1 MNNIPM
7 SVGLDPVVA
16 AKLRQFGRRR
26 LRLIVARGICAGIV
40 SLLLCVALVALIDW
54 YWLLSDNAR
63 WCLSG
68 AAYLT
73 VVATVWMTCLR
84 RMMHVPA
91 NEEIATQ
98 VEQAEPELREN
109 LLSAVELASDDP
121 SSLHDSPVF
130 RSLLQGRVAG
140 QMGQIRVPNLLPFRL
155 VARWVVAATVLVVV
169 AAMLLSSSNP
179 RLRQLAARA
188 MLPGANIARVSRIQV
203 EVLQPTPHS
212 LTLAEDET
220 VAVVVEVT
228 GGSVDDVTLE
238 TFTPKQG
245 AVRQAMRG
253 RTDIEFACN
262 IHVADES
269 VEYRILAGDAITRR
283 FRIESR
289 PRPRVTAFHKTY
301 QYPEYSQLP
310 EETVTETHGDLLV
323 LEGTTT
329 ELVLRLDQQVSK
341 AELRIDASG
350 SDQMQT
356 IPLVPAG
363 QAFQSDTDEG
373 SADSE
378 EPGLFWKA
386 TVPVH
391 EAAIYKVHLV
401 SKETG
406 FENFFSPKY
415 EIRPQP
421 DLIPRAGFVDQK
433 ESTLLLPPND
443 ILALQAMA
451 EDDLPLVSL
460 EQHISVNGRE
470 WEALPLQPE
479 PSADD
484 GGRHVTASWQW
495 DLLVHELKTGDQ
507 VTTKL
512 VATDRKGNAGESVPL
527 RIIVSA
533 PEFDPDRHAIMEV
546 KVGLFDQLS
555 DFSELLAEHKTS
567 ALEVIERLRQ
577 PERTDA
583 EKALDRTTLVDLASK
598 QREHAGLLL
607 DEIRNVERRMPAGA
621 DASDLELT
629 GQVVARLQHEHAN
642 VPGWLLKALQHTD
655 DAKVIKT
662 DLDQL
667 KKNFERTA
675 DDAKNVSGHYQHLM
689 AHNFLSSVAFDM
701 DALLTQQRLVVGSP
715 TQTWERLVRQET
727 IVTNQLR
734 LLEGLIHDHRRQ
746 LSSGIDAQMRS
757 LLGWSESYR
766 QRLQDSME
774 SEEKLKDLQRA
785 SQDFLR
791 QLEQKQRY
799 DVVDG
804 GLPNRL
810 IGARRDFVYRSG
822 SLYLPVC
829 EMARAMQQENKIAA
843 QASESQ
849 DSGESRK
856 LLEQAERFVAEID
869 LKHRHSISQ
878 LRTRRELTQ
887 TRRDSDSQY
896 AADSGLTHRAVT
908 SLLNQHRTVAP
919 QDSEIPDHLLEIAP
933 AYRTLEAGHELILA
947 RDVLKSLL
955 NMERWGSQQIHSHI
969 DHPRQWDV
977 VQSGFEL
984 AVQRLREARVDNELV
999 AKLDQLRSSAAV
1011 RDAQRKI
1018 TARRSK
1024 RDAMIGAGHELVEIR
1039 DDLAIVVEELKPTM
1053 AEARA
1058 IIAKYAPTIPQMAQQ
1073 AAEQLRQMEEAT
1085 TDVADAVEQPESSV
1099 TESPLSELQQ
1109 QQETINHQIEDL
1121 FEALVEDANSQD
1133 LLDDEQRERARD
1145 ADDSIA
1151 MIQEPAERMNRALG
1165 QAQESDFGEQ
1175 QAQELAQAA
1184 EQQEQTAQAL
1194 EMVAE
1199 HFERLDE
1206 GVDVAESRAELRQAE
1221 QELGIA
1227 RQMDQRFENAEQLAQ
1242 TASQE
1247 AEQLMAELEAEL
1259 ARNPAMQQ
1267 ALSEISESALQEAQ
1281 NALEFAAQDDQNL
1294 QKANEQSDRQFQQ
1307 KKKELADDLRKMAA
1321 EATNLS
1327 RALLTQANQSAA
1339 RGKTP
1344 EAQKKFAETQQK
1356 LNAAAAKANTAR
1368 HDQMLA
1374 DLAETAEEAKSAL
1387 AEATETL
1394 KQAKQQSATGKDEK
1408 IHADD
1413 KARDA
1418 AKKDSEKR
1426 RQQFHEQQKK
1436 AARDVAKRADDAK
1449 RKADQNV
1456 KNAENQVKAADR
1468 RVQQAEKNLKGK
1480 PEDAGRK
1487 RNLDREETRKTAEE
1501 QKVAAAKE
1509 LQQNADQLAKQARQK
1524 SDEVNA
1530 KPLPA
1535 LNAANPAT
1543 ELAEQY
1549 AGEAIKVAEELNR
1562 RAEEIAARTDFGQEL
1577 TPSKNQLAAAEQQ
1590 QHEVTQDVQHAAE
1603 DVARAARHERRLN
1616 NTAAVEP
1623 LQNAAQN
1630 IQQVANNESTGAE
1643 RKLDS
1648 ATAEAEQG
1656 EADAQGDQ
1664 PPPNAAALQAQE
1676 AIATAETAIARQA
1689 EQLSGVVEPM
1699 LAAAEA
1705 AANAQS
1711 EQGNQPAGSEQRPQA
1726 AASGEQANA
1735 QATTDSPAQGQQPP
1749 AAGQPAGGQPTPA
1762 SFTPEEMAQ
1771 AQQFARTLDEL
1782 DRQQAAAA
1790 MANEAPSQQS
1800 QPGQLNLDTLAQA
1813 AQSQQ
1818 ATMSAQRAQAQQQAA
1833 LALGEGGTESADNP
1847 SATGALADFEV
1858 VGINRDE
1865 NTEWGKLRGKSAE
1878 DLTTGRSEAVSEE
1891 YRKSVET
1898 YFRVLAERARKK
1910 R

>member
-7 SVGLDPVVA
+7 SVSLDPIIA
-16 AKLRQFGRRR
+16 AKLRHFGRRR
-26 LRLIVARGICAGIV
+26 LRLIIARGFCAGIV

-54 YWLLSDNAR
+54 YWLLSDNVR

-73 VVATVWMTCLR
+73 VIATVWLTCLR

-109 LLSAVELASDDP
+109 LLSAVELATDDP

-140 QMGQIRVPNLLPFRL
+140 QLGRIRVPHLLPFRL
-155 VARWVVAATVLVVV
+155 VAGWVIAAVVLLAVS
-169 AAMLLSSSNP
+169 ALLLSSNNP

-228 GGSVDDVTLE
+228 GGSVDEVTLE

-245 AVRQAMRG
+245 AVRQTMRG
-253 RTDIEFACN
+253 RTDVEFACN
-262 IHVADES
+262 IHVAVES

-301 QYPEYSQLP
+301 RYPEYSQLP
-310 EETVTETHGDLLV
+310 EETITDTHGDLLV
-323 LEGTTT
+323 LEGTTA
-329 ELVLRLDQQVSK
+329 ELVLKLDQEVST
-341 AELRIDASG
+341 AELRIDASS
-350 SDQMQT
+350 SDELLI
-356 IPLVPAG
+356 IPLTPAG
-363 QAFQSDTDEG
+363 QALPPGVEHGSDRSDE
-373 SADSE
+373 A
-378 EPGLFWKA
+378 GLFWKA
-386 TVPVH
+386 AVPVD

-401 SKETG
+401 AKETG
-406 FENFFSPKY
+406 FENFFSPRY

-421 DLIPRAGFVDQK
+421 DLIPRAGFVDQQ

-460 EQHISVNGRE
+460 EQYVSVNGRE
-470 WEALPLQPE
+470 WEAFPLQPQ
-479 PSADD
+479 PSAEHD
-484 GGRHVTASWQW
+484 GRHMTAAWQW
-495 DLLVHELKTGDQ
+495 DLVSHELRTGDQ
-507 VTTKL
+507 ITTKL
-512 VATDRKGNAGESVPL
+512 VATDLKGNAGESVPL

-533 PEFDPDRHAIMEV
+533 PDFDPDRHAIMEH

-555 DFSELLAEHKTS
+555 DFAELLAEHRTS

-577 PERTDA
+577 PERSA
-583 EKALDRTTLVDLASK
+583 EEMALDRTTLADLASK
-598 QREHAGLLL
+598 QREQARLLL
-607 DEIRNVERRMPAGA
+607 DEIREVERQMPAGA

-629 GQVVARLQHEHAN
+629 GQVVARLQHEHAS
-642 VPGWLLKALQHTD
+642 VPAWLLKALQHTD
-655 DAKVIKT
+655 DVKLIKA

-675 DDAKNVSGHYQHLM
+675 DDAKNIAGHYQHLM
-689 AHNFLSSVAFDM
+689 AHNFLSSIAFDM
-701 DALLTQQRLVVGSP
+701 DALLRQQRLVVDSP
-715 TQTWERLVRQET
+715 TQTWERLIRQET
-727 IVTNQLR
+727 IVTNQLTV
-734 LLEGLIHDHRRQ
+734 LERLIHDHRLRM
-746 LSSGIDAQMRS
+746 SSGIDAQMRS
-757 LLGWSESYR
+757 LLGWSETYR
-766 QRLQDSME
+766 QRFQEAME
-774 SEEKLKDLQRA
+774 SEEKLKDLQRV

-810 IGARRDFVYRSG
+810 IGARRDFASRSG
-822 SLYLPVC
+822 SLYLPVY
-829 EMARAMQQENKIAA
+829 EVARAMQQENQIAA
-843 QASESQ
+843 QASDSQ

-856 LLEQAERFVAEID
+856 LLDQAERFVAEID
-869 LKHRHSISQ
+869 LKHRRSVGQ
-878 LRTRRELTQ
+878 LRVRRELTQ

-896 AADSGLTHRAVT
+896 AADAGLTHRAVA
-908 SLLNQHRTVAP
+908 SLLNRHRTIAP

-933 AYRTLEAGHELILA
+933 AYRTLESGHELIVA
-947 RDVLKSLL
+947 RNVLNTLL
-955 NMERWGSQQIHSHI
+955 SMERWGSQQIHSHI

-977 VQSGFEL
+977 VQRGFEL

-999 AKLDQLRSSAAV
+999 VKLDQLRASVAV

-1018 TARRSK
+1018 TLRRSN
-1024 RDAMIGAGHELVEIR
+1024 REAMIGAGPELVEIR
-1039 DDLAIVVEELKPTM
+1039 DDLAIVVDELQPTM

-1073 AAEQLRQMEEAT
+1073 AAEQLRQMEQAT
-1085 TDVADAVEQPESSV
+1085 TEVADAVEQPDAANPEN
-1099 TESPLSELQQ
+1099 PLSELQQ
-1109 QQETINHQIEDL
+1109 QQEAINHQIEDL

-1151 MIQEPAERMNRALG
+1151 MIQEPAERMNRALE
-1165 QAQESDFGEQ
+1165 QAQENDAGKE
-1175 QAQELAQAA
+1175 QAQDLAQAA

-1206 GVDVAESRAELRQAE
+1206 GMDVADSRAELRQAE
-1221 QELGIA
+1221 RELGIA
-1227 RQMDQRFENAEQLAQ
+1227 RQMDQQFENAEQLAQ

-1267 ALSEISESALQEAQ
+1267 ALSEISENTLQEAQ
-1281 NALEFAAQDDQNL
+1281 NALEFAAQDDENL
-1294 QKANEQSDRQFQQ
+1294 QKANERSDTEFQQ

-1321 EATNLS
+1321 EASKLS
-1327 RALLTQANQSAA
+1327 GALVAQANQSAA

-1368 HDQMLA
+1368 DNQMLA
-1374 DLAETAEEAKSAL
+1374 EVAETARDAKSAL
-1387 AEATETL
+1387 TEATESL
-1394 KQAKQQSATGKDEK
+1394 KQAKQQATTGKDEK

-1456 KNAENQVKAADR
+1456 RNAENQVKAADR
-1468 RVQQAEKNLKGK
+1468 RVQQAKNNLKRK
-1480 PEDAGRK
+1480 PEDAGLK
-1487 RNLDREETRKTAEE
+1487 RNLDREEARKAAEE

-1509 LQQNADQLAKQARQK
+1509 LQQNADQTAKQARQE
-1524 SDEVNA
+1524 SNEVNG

-1535 LNAANPAT
+1535 LNTPNPAT

-1549 AGEAIKVAEELNR
+1549 ADEAIKVAEELNQ
-1562 RAEEIAARTDFGQEL
+1562 RAEELAARTDFGREL

-1590 QHEVTQDVQHAAE
+1590 QEAVTQDVQQAAD

-1623 LQNAAQN
+1623 LQAAAQN
-1630 IQQVANNESTGAE
+1630 IQQVANDESTDAE
-1643 RKLDS
+1643 KKLS
-1648 ATAEAEQG
+1648 NATSEAEQQ
-1656 EADAQGDQ
+1656 ATDAEGDQ
-1664 PPPNAAALQAQE
+1664 PRKNAEALQAQQ
-1676 AIATAETAIARQA
+1676 AIATAETAIAQQA
-1689 EQLSGVVEPM
+1689 EQLSGVVEPL

-1705 AANAQS
+1705 AATAAA
-1711 EQGNQPAGSEQRPQA
+1711 QGNEPA
-1726 AASGEQANA
+1726 AADAQQSPTSASGA
-1735 QATTDSPAQGQQPP
+1735 QPEGQPGGNPPAPGQQPP
-1749 AAGQPAGGQPTPA
+1749 AGGQPSTP

-1771 AQQFARTLDEL
+1771 AQQLARTLDEL

-1790 MANEAPSQQS
+1790 SAEGGQPSESAQQS
-1800 QPGQLNLDTLAQA
+1800 QPSRLDLDTLAQA

-1818 ATMSAQRAQAQQQAA
+1818 AKMSAQRAQAQQQAV
-1833 LALGEGGTESADNP
+1833 LALGEGGTESTLDP
-1847 SATGALADFEV
+1847 SATGPMADFEV
-1858 VGINRDE
+1858 ISVSRDE

-1878 DLTTGRSEAVSEE
+1878 DLTTGRSEAVAEE
-1891 YRKSVET
+1891 YRKSVEI